1 MLKFLLTNQMNLYQ
15 YILRRV
21 LLLGPMLIGITL
33 LSFILSHAVP
43 ADPVAANVGEH
54 AASDPVVVAAFRHR
68 WGLDQPLYKQY
79 LIYIWNLA
87 RGDMGTSISTRQPVT
102 LDLKQH
108 LPATIELAVSALTIS
123 ILVGIPLGILAAV
136 NRENPID
143 QAARLVSLVGVS
155 LPVFWLG
162 IVAIVIFYAHLG
174 WAPAPGRLSPSILQ
188 PLPVTGFIL
197 IDSLLTHQTEA
208 LLDWLSH
215 LALPALVLSS
225 YTLGVIT
232 RMTRGSMLEVL
243 GEDYVRTANAKGV
256 GKWRVRL
263 RHAARNALI
272 PIITIVGLSFG
283 GLLSGAVVT
292 ETVFNWPGLGLYA
305 FSSATSLDFPAI
317 MGTGLVV
324 ATIYVLVNLLVDI
337 AYAFFDPR
345 IRVG

>member
-1 MLKFLLTNQMNLYQ
+1 MNLYQ

-21 LLLGPMLIGITL
+21 LLLGPMLVGITL
-33 LSFILSHAVP
+33 LTFILSHAVP
-43 ADPVAANVGEH
+43 ADPVAANVGEQ
-54 AASDPVVVAAFRHR
+54 AASDPVVVEAFRHR

-79 LIYIWNLA
+79 LIYVWSLA
-87 RGDMGTSISTRQPVT
+87 RGDMGTSISTRQPVA

-123 ILVGIPLGILAAV
+123 IVVGIPLGILAAV

-143 QAARLVSLVGVS
+143 QTARLVSLVGVS

-162 IVAIVIFYAHLG
+162 IVAIVVFYAYLG
-174 WAPAPGRLSPSILQ
+174 WAPAPGRLSPSMPQ
-188 PLPVTGFIL
+188 PLPVTGFML
-197 IDSLLTHQTEA
+197 VDTLLMHQTDA

-232 RMTRGSMLEVL
+232 RMMRGSMLEVL

-256 GKWRVRL
+256 GRWRVRF

-272 PIITIVGLSFG
+272 PIITIVGLGFG

-324 ATIYVLVNLLVDI
+324 ATVYVLVNLLVDI

>member
-1 MLKFLLTNQMNLYQ
+1 MNLYR
-15 YILRRV
+15 YIQRRV

-33 LSFILSHAVP
+33 LTFILSHAVP

-54 AASDPVVVAAFRHR
+54 AASDPVVVEAFRHR

-79 LIYIWNLA
+79 LIYLWNLA
-87 RGDMGTSISTRQPVT
+87 RGDMGTSISTRQPVA

-108 LPATIELAVSALTIS
+108 LPATIELAVSALAIS
-123 ILVGIPLGILAAV
+123 ILVGVPLGILAAV
-136 NRENPID
+136 NRENLID
-143 QAARLVSLVGVS
+143 QGARVVSLVGVS

-162 IVAIVIFYAHLG
+162 IVAIVVFYAHLG
-174 WAPAPGRLSPSILQ
+174 WAPAPGRLSPSLTQ
-188 PLPVTGFIL
+188 PAPVTGFLL
-197 IDSLLTHQTEA
+197 IDALLAHQTDA
-208 LLDWLSH
+208 LGDWLNH
-215 LALPALVLSS
+215 LVLPALVLSS

-232 RMTRGSMLEVL
+232 RIMRGSMLEVL

-256 GKWRVRL
+256 PKWRVML
-263 RHAARNALI
+263 GHAARNALI

-324 ATIYVLVNLLVDI
+324 ATTYVLVNLFVDI

>member
-1 MLKFLLTNQMNLYQ
+1 MNLYR
-15 YILRRV
+15 YIQRRV

-33 LSFILSHAVP
+33 LSFVLSHAVP
-43 ADPVAANVGEH
+43 ADPVAANLGEH
-54 AASDPVVVAAFRHR
+54 AAADPVVVEAFRHR

-79 LIYIWNLA
+79 LIYLWNLGH
-87 RGDMGTSISTRQPVT
+87 GDMGTSISTRQPVT

-108 LPATIELAVSALTIS
+108 LPATVELAVSALMIS
-123 ILVGIPLGILAAV
+123 ILVGVPLGILAAV

-143 QAARLVSLVGVS
+143 QAARVVSLIGVS

-174 WAPAPGRLSPSILQ
+174 WAPAPGRLSPLLTPPDS
-188 PLPVTGFIL
+188 VTGFLL
-197 IDSLLTHQTEA
+197 IDALLTHQTDA
-208 LLDWLSH
+208 LLDWLHH
-215 LALPALVLSS
+215 LALPAVVLSS
-225 YTLGVIT
+225 YALGVIT
-232 RMTRGSMLEVL
+232 RIMRGSMLEVL

-256 GKWRVRL
+256 PKWAVTF

-324 ATIYVLVNLLVDI
+324 ATVYVLVNLLVDV